1 MAKIIAVANQ
11 KGGVG
16 KTTTSI
22 NLSSSLQY
30 YNKRVLM
37 VDLDP
42 QGSATTGL
50 GISRSELN
58 YSMYNVFIDKMK
70 ISDIVV
76 KPKYAEFDVA
86 PTTVDL
92 ASVELKIVNDD
103 FRYYIL
109 DNLIEQER
117 KNYDYIIIDCPPS
130 LGLLTLNA
138 LYTADSV
145 IIPVQCQ
152 FFAVD
157 GLTQL
162 INTIRIV
169 QKQKKVNGKKLEIEG
184 ILFTMLDKRT
194 KAGWEVVHEVKDYF
208 RNSVFDTIITSNV
221 SAQIAPR
228 YGMPVMKYDSRSASA
243 VLYKNLAK
251 EILKKNGEQIR

>member
-22 NLSSSLQY
+22 NLSSSLAY
-30 YNKRVLM
+30 YNKKVLM

-42 QGSATTGL
+42 QGSATAGL
-50 GISRSELN
+50 GIVRSDLN
-58 YSMYNVFIDKMK
+58 YSMYNVFIDRMSIK
-70 ISDIVV
+70 DIIVR
-76 KPKYAEFDVA
+76 PKYAEFDVA

-109 DNLIEQER
+109 DNLLEQER
-117 KNYDYIIIDCPPS
+117 KNYDYIVIDCPPS

-145 IIPVQCQ
+145 IVPVQCQ

-162 INTIRIV
+162 MNTIRIV

-194 KAGWEVVHEVKDYF
+194 KVGWEVVHEVKDYF
-208 RNSVFDTIITSNV
+208 GKSVFDTIITSNV

-243 VLYKNLAK
+243 VLYKSLAK